1 MTHLERLL
9 KECLLR
15 RSLTSA
21 AKAVDENKP
30 VIAAVNRCA
39 TQNRSRDRVF
49 PQIVRMPAFAVFLAM
64 TLLLIAPAVFANDY
78 GAIRGVVHDP
88 QHRPI
93 QNAMVMLHA
102 KTSEWAK
109 SVTTDATGGFQFN
122 AVALGNYSVSVAS
135 QGFAQTAQD
144 VTVISGTV
152 PVVHFQLQVASAN
165 EKVTVSGSPA
175 VVASDSFTPTTLVSR
190 LDIERTPGADS
201 TNSMAMITD
210 YVPGTYVT
218 HDMLHMRGGHQTTWL
233 LDGIPVINTAIAQN
247 LGPQF
252 DPKDMDYVEVDR
264 GSYGAE
270 FGDRTYGVFNVV
282 PRTGFERNNQAEL
295 TVTAGNFYQTDD
307 ALSFGSHTGRF
318 AYYASVN
325 GNRSNLGLQPP
336 VPEVV
341 HDAENGVGGFG
352 SFIFN
357 VDPSDQLRLMTS
369 VRRDYYQI
377 PYDPNPNDFENSN
390 PNGYPSIGLRDG
402 QTETDTG
409 ILFTWLHTF
418 NSHFLTTVSPFYHYN
433 SGDYASNPNDIPIA
447 TTENRASTYVGGQ
460 ASFAANYK
468 KNDLQAGFLSFYQH
482 DNQVFGAIFNDGSG
496 DPPIAIGESPTANL
510 ETFYIDDKFNPFSW
524 LTLSAGMRPTRFSEG
539 NFSAGSLDP
548 PISESAISPRFGA
561 TVTIPKLRWT
571 FRAFYGHYY
580 QAPPIETVSG
590 PVESLCAPP
599 SCEFLPL
606 HGERDEE
613 HQFGVTIPYRGWV
626 VDADTFKTDVANFLD
641 HNNIGASNIF
651 FPLTDTRALI
661 RGWELTLRS
670 PRIAHRGQVHLAY
683 SNQIAEGGGVITGG
697 LDNVAVCPPGVYLC
711 PLDHDQ
717 RNTLNVGG
725 DVNLPWRS
733 YASTNVYY
741 GSGFTNG
748 QQGVP
753 GWPYSGAYLPSHTT
767 FDLSLGKDFSER
779 FTASLTALNVSN
791 HRVIYDDS
799 LTYGGFHW
807 NLPRQIYVQV
817 RYRFRY

>member
-1 MTHLERLL
+1 MTRL
-9 KECLLR
+9 
-15 RSLTSA
+15 
-21 AKAVDENKP
+21 KP
-30 VIAAVNRCA
+30 L
-39 TQNRSRDRVF
+39 
-49 PQIVRMPAFAVFLAM
+49 AFTA
-64 TLLLIAPAVFANDY
+64 LLLLTAAAFANDY
-78 GAIRGVVHDP
+78 GAVRGVVHDP

-93 QNAMVMLHA
+93 QDAMVMLKA
-102 KTSEWAK
+102 KSSEWTR
-109 SVTTDATGGFQFN
+109 SVTTGATGEFQIN
-122 AVALGNYSVSVAS
+122 AVPLGDYSVSVAS
-135 QGFAQTAQD
+135 QGFAQTSQD
-144 VTVISGTV
+144 VVVISGTV
-152 PVVHFQLQVASAN
+152 PVVHFQLQVAGAD
-165 EKVTVSGSPA
+165 EKVTVSGAPA
-175 VVASDSFTPTTLVSR
+175 VVATDSFTPTTLVSS
-190 LDIERTPGADS
+190 LDIARTPGADG

-210 YVPGTYVT
+210 YVPGAYVT
-218 HDMLHMRGGHQTTWL
+218 HDMLHMRGGHQTSWL
-233 LDGIPVINTAIAQN
+233 LDGVPVINTAIAQN

-252 DPKDMDYVEVDR
+252 DPKDLDYVEVNR
-264 GSYGAE
+264 GSYSAE

-307 ALSFGSHTGRF
+307 ELSFGSHTDRF

-325 GNRSNLGLQPP
+325 GNRSDLGLQPP
-336 VPEVV
+336 VPQVV
-341 HDAENGVGGFG
+341 HDAENGFGGFG

-357 VDPSDQLRLMTS
+357 VDSSNQLRLMTS

-377 PYDPNPNDFENSN
+377 PYDPDPNDFENSD
-390 PNGYPSIGLRDG
+390 PNGYPSIGLRDA
-402 QTETDTG
+402 QTELDTG
-409 ILFTWLHTF
+409 VLFTWLHTF
-418 NSHFLTTVSPFYHYN
+418 NSHLLTTISPFYHYN

-447 TTENRASTYVGGQ
+447 TTENRSSTYVGGQ
-460 ASFAANYK
+460 TSFAANYK
-468 KNDLQAGFLSFYQH
+468 KNDLQVGFLSFYQH

-496 DPPIAIGESPTANL
+496 NPPFTIGESPTANL

-539 NFSAGSLDP
+539 NFSVNSLEP
-548 PISESAISPRFGA
+548 PLSESAIQPRFGA
-561 TVTIPKLRWT
+561 TLTIPKLHWT

-590 PVESLCAPP
+590 PVEGLCEPP

-606 HGERDEE
+606 HGESDEE

-626 VDADTFKTDVANFLD
+626 LDADTFKTNVANFLD

-651 FPLTDTRALI
+651 FPLTDSRALI

-670 PRIAHRGQVHLAY
+670 PRIAHRAQVHLAY
-683 SNQIAEGGGVITGG
+683 SNQIAEAGGVISGG
-697 LDNVAVCPPGVYLC
+697 LNNSQVCGANPDGSVPYLC

-725 DVNLPWRS
+725 DVTLPWRS

-741 GSGFTNG
+741 GSGFSNG
-748 QQGVP
+748 LQGVP
-753 GWPYSGAYLPSHTT
+753 NWPYTGAYLPSHTT
-767 FDLSLGKDFSER
+767 FDMSLGKDFGER
-779 FTASLTALNVSN
+779 FSASVTALNVAN
-791 HRVIYDDS
+791 ERVIYDNS

-807 NLPRQIYVQV
+807 NLPRQVYVQV

>member
-1 MTHLERLL
+1 MTRLKL
-9 KECLLR
+9 
-15 RSLTSA
+15 
-21 AKAVDENKP
+21 
-30 VIAAVNRCA
+30 
-39 TQNRSRDRVF
+39 
-49 PQIVRMPAFAVFLAM
+49 PAFAA
-64 TLLLIAPAVFANDY
+64 LLLMTITITIPPAAFANVY
-78 GAIRGVVHDP
+78 GAVRGVVHDP
-88 QHRPI
+88 QHRPV
-93 QNAMVMLHA
+93 QDAMVML
-102 KTSEWAK
+102 KAK
-109 SVTTDATGGFQFN
+109 SSDWSKGVTTDANGEFQFN
-122 AVALGNYSVSVAS
+122 AVALGEYSVSVAGK
-135 QGFAQTAQD
+135 GFAQTSQD
-144 VTVISGTV
+144 VTVISGSV
-152 PVVHFQLQVASAN
+152 PVVHFQLQLASAS
-165 EKVTVSGSPA
+165 EKVIVSATPA
-175 VVASDSFTPTTLVSR
+175 VVATDSFTPTTLVSR
-190 LDIERTPGADS
+190 LDIERTPGADG

-210 YVPGTYVT
+210 YVPGAYVT

-233 LDGIPVINTAIAQN
+233 LDGIPIINTAIAQN

-252 DPKDMDYVEVDR
+252 DPKDMDYVEVNR

-295 TVTAGNFYQTDD
+295 TITAGNFYQTDD
-307 ALSFGSHTGRF
+307 ALSFGSHTDRF

-336 VPEVV
+336 VPDVV
-341 HDAENGVGGFG
+341 HDAVNGVGGFG

-357 VDPSDQLRLMTS
+357 VNPSDQLRLMTS

-377 PYDPNPNDFENSN
+377 PYDPDPNDFENSD

-402 QTETDTG
+402 QTETDAG
-409 ILFTWLHTF
+409 VLFTWLHTF
-418 NSHFLTTVSPFYHYN
+418 NSHLLTTVSPFYHHN

-447 TTENRASTYVGGQ
+447 TTENRSSTYVGGQ

-468 KNDLQAGFLSFYQH
+468 KNDLQVGFLSFYQS

-496 DPPIAIGESPTANL
+496 NSPFTIGESPTAHL

-539 NFSAGSLDP
+539 NFSADSIEP
-548 PISESAISPRFGA
+548 PISESAVSPRFGA
-561 TVTIPKLRWT
+561 TATIPKLRWT

-590 PVESLCAPP
+590 PLEGLCEPP

-613 HQFGVTIPYRGWV
+613 HQFGVSIPYRGWV
-626 VDADTFKTDVANFLD
+626 LDADTFKTDVANFLD

-670 PRIAHRGQVHLAY
+670 PRIANRAQIHLAY

-697 LDNVAVCPPGVYLC
+697 LNNDQVCGQNPDGSIPYLC

-725 DVNLPWRS
+725 DVNLPRRS
-733 YASTNVYY
+733 YASANVYY

-748 QQGVP
+748 LQGVP
-753 GWPYSGAYLPSHTT
+753 NWPYSGAYLPGHTT
-767 FDLSLGKDFSER
+767 FDLSLGKDFGER
-779 FTASLTALNVSN
+779 FSASVNVLNVAN
-791 HRVIYDDS
+791 ERVIYDNS

-807 NLPRQIYVQV
+807 NLPRQIYVQL
-817 RYRFRY
+817 RFRFHY

>member
-1 MTHLERLL
+1 MTRL
-9 KECLLR
+9 KLL
-15 RSLTSA
+15 
-21 AKAVDENKP
+21 
-30 VIAAVNRCA
+30 
-39 TQNRSRDRVF
+39 
-49 PQIVRMPAFAVFLAM
+49 AFGV
-64 TLLLIAPAVFANDY
+64 LLLIAPVSFANDY
-78 GAIRGVVHDP
+78 GAVRGIVHDP

-93 QNAMVMLHA
+93 QDAMVMLKA
-102 KTSEWAK
+102 KSSDWAK
-109 SVTTDATGGFQFN
+109 SVTSSTTGEFQIN
-122 AVALGNYSVSVAS
+122 AVPLGDYSVSVAS
-135 QGFAQTAQD
+135 QGFAQTSRD
-144 VTVISGTV
+144 VTVTSGTV

-165 EKVTVSGSPA
+165 EKIIVSDTSA
-175 VVASDSFTPTTLVSR
+175 VAATDSFTPTTLVSR
-190 LDIERTPGADS
+190 LDIERTPGADQ
-201 TNSMAMITD
+201 TNSVAMITD
-210 YVPGTYVT
+210 YVPGAYVT

-270 FGDRTYGVFNVV
+270 FGDRTYGVFIVV
-282 PRTGFERNNQAEL
+282 PRTGVERIRQAE
-295 TVTAGNFYQTDD
+295 VVMTAGNFYQTNN
-307 ALSFGSHTGRF
+307 ALSLGSHTDRF

-336 VPEVV
+336 VPQVV

-357 VDPSDQLRLMTS
+357 ADPSNQFRLMTS

-377 PYDPNPNDFENSN
+377 PYDPDPNDFENSN

-402 QTETDTG
+402 QTEVDTG
-409 ILFTWLHTF
+409 VLFTWLHTF
-418 NSHFLTTVSPFYHYN
+418 NSHLLTTVSPFYHYN
-433 SGDYASNPNDIPIA
+433 SGDYASNPNDNPIA
-447 TTENRASTYVGGQ
+447 TTENRASNYVGGQ

-468 KNDLQAGFLSFYQH
+468 KNDLQVGFLSFYQH

-496 DPPIAIGESPTANL
+496 DPPFTIGESPTANL

-539 NFSAGSLDP
+539 NFSTDSIEP

-561 TVTIPKLRWT
+561 TLTIPTIRWT

-580 QAPPIETVSG
+580 QAPPIETISG
-590 PVESLCAPP
+590 PIESLCEPP

-626 VDADTFKTDVANFLD
+626 LDADTFKTDVANFLD

-670 PRIAHRGQVHLAY
+670 PRIANRGQIHLAY

-697 LDNVAVCPPGVYLC
+697 LNNTPSCPPGIYLC

-717 RNTLNVGG
+717 RDTLNVGG
-725 DVNLPWRS
+725 DVNLPWRT

-741 GSGFTNG
+741 GSGCTNG

-753 GWPYSGAYLPSHTT
+753 GWPYPGQYLPSHTT
-767 FDLSLGKDFSER
+767 FDLSLGKDFGDR
-779 FTASLTALNVSN
+779 FSASVSALNVVN
-791 HRVIYDDS
+791 RRVIYDDS

-807 NLPRQIYVQV
+807 NLPRQVYVQV
-817 RYRFRY
+817 RYRFHY